1 MPVYYLDTSALVKRY
16 VQEPGTDWILSLTN
30 SVAWNEFFTNWMYGP
45 EIIAA
50 LARKER
56 MGEISIEDKKSIASA
71 FKMDW
76 KEQYQIVEIT
86 AQLAEDAMEL
96 ADKYSLRGYDAV
108 HLAAAVV
115 LHNLRTTLNLP
126 VLTFLSADIDQ
137 LQAAS
142 AEGLEVDNPGSKP

>member
-30 SVAWNEFFTNWMYGP
+30 SVVGNEFFTNWMYGP

-56 MGEISIEDKKSIASA
+56 MGEISIEDKKSTASA

-96 ADKYSLRGYDAV
+96 ADKYGLRGYDVV

-115 LHNLRTTLNLP
+115 LHNLRNTLNLS